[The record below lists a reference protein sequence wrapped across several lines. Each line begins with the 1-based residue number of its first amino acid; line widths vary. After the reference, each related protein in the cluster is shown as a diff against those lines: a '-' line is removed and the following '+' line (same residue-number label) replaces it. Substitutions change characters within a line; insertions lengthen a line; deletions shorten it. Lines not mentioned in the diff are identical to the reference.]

1 MQTNRPWPTL
11 AQPPDLVADEVHAWS
26 IALDVSP
33 EHYEELLTTLA
44 PNEQRLADSFRL
56 EQPRQTFV
64 VTRAALRTLLGAYLE
79 LEPSEI
85 ALGADG
91 NQKPRL
97 GAAHAASGLQFNVSH
112 SGGLALV
119 AVARGC
125 AVGIDVERVRDV
137 GGLDQI
143 AQRYFHSSENSALRQ
158 VADGERN
165 AAFLHCWT
173 AKEAIL
179 KAVGTGILGDL
190 ADFAVSV
197 DAGWQGWVECA
208 DATSADQR
216 TKCWLERLTPH
227 DEYVAAIACVNSRR
241 TIRTYSFSFPM

>member
-64 VTRAALRTLLGAYLE
+64 VARAALRTLLGAYLE
-79 LEPSEI
+79 LRPSEI
-85 ALGADG
+85 ALSADG

-97 GAAHAASGLQFNVSH
+97 ATAHADSGLQFNVSH
-112 SGGLALV
+112 SGGVALI
-119 AVARGC
+119 AFARGC

-137 GGLDQI
+137 GSLDQI
-143 AQRYFHSSENSALRQ
+143 AQRYFHGLETSAIQELSG
-158 VADGERN
+158 AERN
-165 AAFLHCWT
+165 AGFLRSWT

-179 KAVGTGILGDL
+179 KAIGTGILGDL
-190 ADFAVSV
+190 ADFAVSI
-197 DAGWQGWVECA
+197 DEGWQGWVECA
-208 DATSADQR
+208 DAANPGQR
-216 TKCWLERLTPH
+216 TKCWLERLAPH
-227 DEYVAAIACVNSRR
+227 GDYVAAVACVNDRKR
-241 TIRTYSFSFPM
+241 IETYSLLV